1 MTDYTVVLAG
11 SGATSRANVEAL
23 MSDHYYA
30 NGEQGTL
37 VLSFNA
43 KPSQGQVWAAQHAKQ
58 QKIEVV
64 VYANKGA
71 FLDSISHAT
80 LVETSSPTEDSIR
93 EFKDKNTQVFILW
106 SDEDQDCSEA
116 LAICKN
122 HGLPSFDLSD
132 GLSIITPAEDIK
144 RSIAPAMPASEAS
157 TEKAPVAVKEEEDY
171 EEPEDE
177 EVEEVEDEEEE
188 YEDAVD
194 DIYVAI
200 DSFVNLIVDRL
211 AKKLNALTED
221 MEQNK

>member
-1 MTDYTVVLAG
+1 MSKYSVVMTG

-30 NGEQGTL
+30 HGEEGTL
-37 VLSFNA
+37 ILAFNS
-43 KPSQGQVWAAQHAKQ
+43 KPSQGQVWAAQQAKQ
-58 QKIEVV
+58 QKIDVI
-64 VYANKGA
+64 VYANAGA

-80 LVETSSPTEDSIR
+80 MVETATPIDESIKS
-93 EFKDKNTQVFILW
+93 FKESEVFILW
-106 SDEDQDCSEA
+106 SDEDPDCADA
-116 LAICKN
+116 LAVCKTY
-122 HGLPSFDLSD
+122 GLASYDLCD
-132 GLSIITPAEDIK
+132 GLAKITPADEIK
-144 RSIAPAMPASEAS
+144 RSSTPVMPASEAS
-157 TEKAPVAVKEEEDY
+157 TEKTPVVVEDEEDY

-177 EVEEVEDEEEE
+177 EVEEVEEEEEE